1 MESTLPGR
9 VTWRLLLLWLLA
21 AILLGLILVPIG
33 ALIARGITES
43 DILAELRSDLVL
55 GAIALSLI
63 TSLIAV
69 AAAVVF
75 GTPLAYALA
84 RFQFPG
90 RQVLDTVVDL
100 PMVLPPV
107 VGGLALLVALGR
119 RGPVGGPLDAVG
131 VDVAFTTSA
140 VVLAQV
146 FVAAPFYVRAAK
158 AGFASVDPRLEG
170 VSATLGAR
178 AWRTFRRVTVPLA
191 LPSLAG
197 GAVMAWARALGEFG
211 ATIMFAGNVAGRTQT
226 MPLAILE
233 ALESDVDAAI
243 AIAIILIAVAVAVLL
258 TFKLLAHRAGRPL

>member
-1 MESTLPGR
+1 MVSTFPGR

-43 DILAELRSDLVL
+43 DILAELRSDMVL

-69 AAAVVF
+69 AAALVF

-90 RQVLDTVVDL
+90 RQLLDTVVAL
-100 PMVLPPV
+100 PMVLPPI
-107 VGGLALLVALGR
+107 VGGFALLVALGR

-178 AWRTFRRVTVPLA
+178 SWHTFRRVTVPLA

-197 GAVMAWARALGEFG
+197 GAVMAWARGEFG

-258 TFKLLAHRAGRPL
+258 TFKLLARRAGSPL